1 MRILLIIVGVF
12 VLMIVTAVS
21 IGYVMFKRHGPQLK
35 SRIEKSVAEGEAF
48 GKGRPDSECV
58 DEAFAHLKRCT
69 GFVCE
74 ADAQLF
80 LTSCLAEAE
89 PTAALCIGVPKP
101 DSLRE
106 TIRWSLEECEKR
118 GMPRNQRCTRLIGA
132 IQSHC
137 SRPVSREDDSS
148 ALR

>member
-1 MRILLIIVGVF
+1 
-12 VLMIVTAVS
+12 MIVAAGS
-21 IGYVMFKRHGPQLK
+21 IGYVMFRRHGPQWK
-35 SRIEKSVAEGEAF
+35 SRIEKSAAEGEAL
-48 GKGRPDSECV
+48 GKGRPDSACV
-58 DEAFAHLKRCT
+58 DEAFARVNRCK

-74 ADAQLF
+74 GDAQMF

-101 DSLRE
+101 DSIRE
-106 TIRWSLEECEKR
+106 TIRWSLEECDRR

-137 SRPVSREDDSS
+137 SRPVSREDDTS